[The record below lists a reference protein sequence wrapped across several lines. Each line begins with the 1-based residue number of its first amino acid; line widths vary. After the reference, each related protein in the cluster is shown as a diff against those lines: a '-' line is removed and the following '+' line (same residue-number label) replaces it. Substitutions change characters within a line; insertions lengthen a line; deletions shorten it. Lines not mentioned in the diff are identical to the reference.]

1 MARALLKLL
10 FACCMIKC
18 AQFTTTSTPATNTTS
33 GGPVANVYTSE
44 PVAESSFDQG
54 GIEYVNRTVG
64 AMESIAIAVKQL
76 AALQQEQA
84 ANSGSNA
91 QIGATFAIV
100 NIINDRV
107 ARIEKQIG
115 AMGRTLQSLEQK
127 CETLNGMTLA
137 ETMIDFLEQHFGG
150 TRKRQVIPCYTLHRY
165 IPVSP

>member
-44 PVAESSFDQG
+44 PVAESSFD
-54 GIEYVNRTVG
+54 
-64 AMESIAIAVKQL
+64 
-76 AALQQEQA
+76 QEQA